1 VLDKEAMTDLTPP
14 NGGMMNPDLKAF
26 REDLYR
32 EVKQCWENNQ
42 NAIPQ
47 TRNLK
52 FGIFYSPVRCRPAL
66 MIVGANP
73 GFDTDDDTMC
83 PPSEN
88 LFYHPVGRNPDHW
101 KIAPV
106 LRDYFQKTHH
116 AEILR
121 DSVVTNLLF
130 FKSRCLGKDRNVDR
144 CQGWRDNPN
153 AKARRAIEVYCRNK
167 VEEIVRRLNPTR
179 ILILGTTTWDKL
191 AGTEIRLAVR
201 HKGNVRLAVRGTIF
215 NKNALGIIH
224 PTGARTSIV
233 ERGKIA
239 EHLGEFLR
247 N

>member
-1 VLDKEAMTDLTPP
+1 
-14 NGGMMNPDLKAF
+14 MNPDLKAF

-32 EVKQCWENNQ
+32 QVQQCWENNQ
-42 NAIPQ
+42 DELPR

-52 FGIFYSPVRCRPAL
+52 FGIFYSPVLYRPTL

-73 GFDTDDDTMC
+73 GFDTDDDTTC

-88 LFYHPVGRNPDHW
+88 LFYENPPPEGRNPDHW
-101 KIAPV
+101 KIALK
-106 LRDYFQKTHH
+106 LRELFQGAQHK
-116 AEILR
+116 EILR

-130 FKSRCLGKDRNVDR
+130 FKSRCLSKDRNVDR

-153 AKARRAIEVYCRNK
+153 AKARREIEVYCRNK
-167 VEEIVRRLNPTR
+167 VEEIVSRLNPTR
-179 ILILGTTTWDKL
+179 ILILGMTTWDKL
-191 AGTEIRLAVR
+191 AGGKEIRLAVR
-201 HKGNVRLAVRGTIF
+201 SKGNVRLAVMGTVF

-224 PTGARTSIV
+224 PTGARTSSV
-233 ERGKIA
+233 EREEIA